1 VHPDGLLTTTA
12 EISIAIAGFSG
23 IVVAVAPGRMAE
35 LPTAAKSILSTLLL
49 VTASTFAY
57 AFVPLLILSADV
69 QEETAWRVS
78 SLLHAIYLV
87 AASAYRMSQR
97 VRTSRDERPSG
108 SFYLF
113 TLFVAAALAL
123 QVVNMLWLHA
133 AWPYLV
139 AMVVMNLSG
148 FFVFSL
154 LMWEFV
160 SAA

>member
-1 VHPDGLLTTTA
+1 MDPEGLLTTAA

-23 IVVAVAPGRMAE
+23 IVVAVAPGHLAE

-69 QEETAWRVS
+69 QEESAWPVS
-78 SLLHAIYLV
+78 SLLHTIYLV
-87 AASAYRMSQR
+87 TVIAYRMNQSR
-97 VRTSRDERPSG
+97 RTSRDDRPSG

-113 TLFVAAALAL
+113 PVFVATALTL

-139 AMVVMNLSG
+139 AIVVMNLSG
-148 FFVFSL
+148 FFVFSI
-154 LMWEFV
+154 LMWGFV